1 LATTNG
7 KAGKILGVGTP
18 GAEAALTRAAL
29 EAASELL
36 PPGPGR
42 SLFLLWEVEIG
53 IGRPDLLFLA
63 ASSSAVRSQA
73 RRDLRLQNWVEAR
86 VLGSWLTGN
95 EMTGVSRQ
103 HAASVTKRLRE
114 RGWTVTKAKRR
125 LPLVAD
131 SLLIEAKVS
140 SWKGGLAQ
148 LARTRRMA
156 QRSALLL
163 PQTTNRLVARQRL
176 KQGSVGLL
184 LFDPEVGIK
193 WQKKAPAR
201 SVSPAARLWLGELVI
216 RAFEDRGS
224 QTLSS
229 ARKSSKARRKV
240 SKR

>member
-1 LATTNG
+1 M
-7 KAGKILGVGTP
+7 
-18 GAEAALTRAAL
+18 
-29 EAASELL
+29 

-42 SLFLLWEVEIG
+42 SLFLLAEVEIG
-53 IGRPDLLFLA
+53 IGRPDLLFLT

-73 RRDLRLQNWVEAR
+73 RRRLRLQNWVEAR

-95 EMTGVSRQ
+95 EMTGVSQQ

-114 RGWTVTKAKRR
+114 RGWTVAKAEQR
-125 LPLVAD
+125 LSLVAD

-163 PQTTNRLVARQRL
+163 PQTANRLVARQSL
-176 KQGSVGLL
+176 KQGGVGLL
-184 LFDPEVGIK
+184 LFDPEAGIK
-193 WQKKAPAR
+193 WQKKAPRR

-216 RAFEDRGS
+216 RAFEGGRGS

-229 ARKSSKARRKV
+229 ARKSPKARRKV

>member
-1 LATTNG
+1 M
-7 KAGKILGVGTP
+7 
-18 GAEAALTRAAL
+18 
-29 EAASELL
+29 ASELL
-36 PPGPGR
+36 RPGPGR
-42 SLFLLWEVEIG
+42 SLYLLSEVEIG

-73 RRDLRLQNWVEAR
+73 RLDLRLQNWVEAR
-86 VLGSWLTGN
+86 VLGSQLTSN
-95 EMTGVSRQ
+95 EMTGVSRK
-103 HAASVTKRLRE
+103 HALSVAKRLRE
-114 RGWTVTKAKRR
+114 RGWTLTKAERR

-163 PQTTNRLVARQRL
+163 PRAANQLVSRQRL
-176 KQGSVGLL
+176 GQGSVGLL
-184 LFDPEVGIK
+184 LFDPAEGIK
-193 WQKKAPAR
+193 WQKKAPRR
-201 SVSPAARLWLGELVI
+201 SVSPAARLWLGELAI
-216 RAFEDRGS
+216 RASEGRES